1 MNKILTEKKK
11 KKKPSAQSQV
21 HNKVNSGLMDVICMG
36 GLDESSPDFQIGMEK
51 DSNLEYG
58 HVANGSAGAPINESI
73 NFTNDDYKK

>member
-36 GLDESSPDFQIGMEK
+36 GLDESSPDFQI
-51 DSNLEYG
+51 L
-58 HVANGSAGAPINESI
+58 IL
-73 NFTNDDYKK
+73 